1 MSSKEPRQ
9 LLPGPKRRQELK
21 QKPDTKWEAQAA
33 HPTRLSLTVSP
44 VVDSELGEESRVNL
58 NYLENTDR
66 WLEML
71 LTESSI
77 TVTLTVP
84 SF

>member
-1 MSSKEPRQ
+1 M
-9 LLPGPKRRQELK
+9 RRQGLK

-58 NYLENTDR
+58 NCLENTNR
-66 WLEML
+66 WFDML
-71 LTESSI
+71 LTESQ
-77 TVTLTVP
+77 TLPSQLLCLASEAVP
-84 SF
+84 VQDLG